1 MGLLSILLN
10 LIFIGFVGFLIY
22 AIKQL
27 YKLSESKNIP
37 VLDLM
42 TAIENDPSS
51 ISHSYFYEQSG
62 AWSIG
67 DGIDWSDDMNSK
79 NITLY
84 DI

>member
-1 MGLLSILLN
+1 MGLLLILLN

-22 AIKQL
+22 AIQQL

-42 TAIENDPSS
+42 MAIENDPSS
-51 ISHSYFYEQSG
+51 ISHAYFYEQSG

-67 DGIDWSDDMNSK
+67 DGIDWSDDINSK